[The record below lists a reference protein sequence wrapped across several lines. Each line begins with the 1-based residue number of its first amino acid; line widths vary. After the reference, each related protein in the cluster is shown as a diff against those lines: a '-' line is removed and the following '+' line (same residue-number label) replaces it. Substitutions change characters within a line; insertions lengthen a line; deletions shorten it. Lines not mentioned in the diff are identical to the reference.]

1 MLHSVNKILIV
12 DTNVYCNICHI
23 SFVKDLRII
32 VTQTYKVLQNCSIIC
47 LLICLLNLN
56 DVNTSNRD
64 MLALCNLMYLLN
76 LNDVN
81 TSNRDML
88 ALCNFL
94 LYVW

>member
-1 MLHSVNKILIV
+1 M
-12 DTNVYCNICHI
+12 
-23 SFVKDLRII
+23 R
-32 VTQTYKVLQNCSIIC
+32 
-47 LLICLLNLN
+47 LLNLN
-56 DVNTSNRD
+56 DVNTINRD

-81 TSNRDML
+81 TTNRDML